1 MHRSGTSSLAG
12 SLQEAGLHLGN
23 VITAA
28 PHNLKGNREN
38 KRIMDLHEAVFEHS
52 GGSWDAPPARVMWSD
67 THRAERASIL
77 DSYRDAP
84 VWGFKCPRTLFIL
97 DFWRE
102 VLPEITFVGTLR
114 HPQLV
119 ADSLF
124 RRNGATMEK
133 WLGLWADYAERLIAL
148 HTAQPFPIV
157 RFDVGEEAYRRSLRH
172 VIAMLDLPGR
182 ESLQFFEPGLR
193 HDEPSSSANLPD
205 RVKRLYESLC
215 AVALA
220 P

>member
-12 SLQEAGLHLGN
+12 SLQEAGLYLGE

-38 KRIMDLHEAVFEHS
+38 KRIMDLHEAVLVHS
-52 GGSWDAPPARVMWSD
+52 GGSWDNPPQKVVWSD
-67 THRAERASIL
+67 AHRAERASIL
-77 DSYRDAP
+77 DSYADVP
-84 VWGFKCPRTLFIL
+84 LWGFKCPRTLLTL

-102 VLPEITFVGTLR
+102 VLPELTFVGTLR

-133 WLGLWADYAERLIAL
+133 WLDLWAYYAERLIAL
-148 HTAQPFPIV
+148 HATEPFPIV
-157 RFDVGEEAYRRSLRH
+157 RFDVGEAAYRRSLAR
-172 VIAMLDLPGR
+172 VIETLGLPGR
-182 ESLQFFEPGLR
+182 ASLEFFDPALR

-215 AVALA
+215 DVALT

>member
-38 KRIMDLHEAVFEHS
+38 KRIMDLHEAVLVHS
-52 GGSWDAPPARVMWSD
+52 GGSWDNPPARVTWSD
-67 THRAERASIL
+67 AHRAERASII
-77 DSYRDAP
+77 DSYGDAP
-84 VWGFKCPRTLFIL
+84 AWGFKCPRTLFTL

-102 VLPEITFVGTLR
+102 VLPELTFVGTLR

-119 ADSLF
+119 ADSLH

-133 WLGLWADYAERLIAL
+133 WLDLWADYADRLIAL
-148 HTAQPFPIV
+148 HAVQPFPIV
-157 RFDVGEEAYRRSLRH
+157 RFDIGEEAYRRSLVR
-172 VIAMLDLPGR
+172 VIEMLGLPGR
-182 ESLQFFEPGLR
+182 DSLQFFEPTLR
-193 HDEPSSSANLPD
+193 HDEPSSSANLPE
-205 RVKRLYESLC
+205 RVKRLYDALC
-215 AVALA
+215 RVALA

>member
-12 SLQEAGLHLGN
+12 SLQEAGLHLGD

-38 KRIMDLHEAVFEHS
+38 KRIMDLHEAVLVHS
-52 GGSWDAPPARVMWSD
+52 GGSWDDPPARAVWSD
-67 THRAERASIL
+67 AHRAERASIL
-77 DSYRDAP
+77 ESYGDAAL
-84 VWGFKCPRTLFIL
+84 WGFKCPRTLFIL

-102 VLPEITFVGTLR
+102 VLPEIAFVGTLR

-133 WLGLWADYAERLIAL
+133 WLTLWADYAERLVAL
-148 HTAQPFPIV
+148 HAAQPFPIV
-157 RFDVGEEAYRRSLRH
+157 RFDVGEHSYRRSLQH
-172 VIAMLDLPGR
+172 VIEMLDLPGR
-182 ESLQFFEPGLR
+182 ESLQFFEPALR
-193 HDEPSSSANLPD
+193 HDAPSSSANLPD
-205 RVKRLYESLC
+205 RVKQLYESLC